1 MPAPIFAHL
10 HSSPLVVRRRAGA
23 NWRSLSPHAGV
34 NGSSSGL
41 EAVELIDV
49 KAERRLLRQT
59 LRESGRRLAWHS
71 EVADLHAFR
80 KVLSFGCRALHFSGH
95 GVPGQVIF
103 ETRKGEA
110 QFVSQQELQELLL
123 AGGAESRRPRRRR
136 DKKIRQRLIRR
147 HKNAESSESS
157 SSSSESS
164 SSSRSSSSSSSSYSS
179 DDATSGLA
187 VTSHRVERGW
197 VALSPPPKPRVPL
210 QLVFVSACHSESV
223 AQAFVSA
230 GVPHVVV
237 VSKEEKVLD
246 RKAMEFAKAFYTALF
261 AGHSVAKSFQ
271 IGRVQADIAV
281 TSNGGGVGGGQSEF
295 KLLGDG
301 DHNDAPFRD
310 VPVGDCVE
318 TDMGGRRGGKVTV
331 NECDAVAEVFVG
343 RSLEVH
349 QVFKSLVEGA
359 RLVSITG
366 ERGIGKTEVALQCA
380 QYATERR
387 VFSHIF
393 YLRLNGGD
401 EGGPNDNVCK
411 QHADLEP
418 SALVGKF
425 SKSLGL
431 QATSLDELAEQA
443 RQRCETEHQGDGSSF
458 LLILDGC
465 NRAQRLNPRFRAI
478 VAMLLRRVNSLAFLL
493 TGDGKFG
500 AMDGV
505 GEKIIPVGPLPP
517 ADAALLFTLRAPRK
531 IKAHEMGGSTD
542 LEAFGE
548 HPIIKS
554 LRGHPRTICAVSQFL
569 ENKDME
575 LDQHEFL
582 SYIIPSVN
590 TGLCMSKLEGTA
602 SSNCSLELRNDQ
614 EMLALART
622 SSMDGC
628 YSHSHEH
635 HHHHHHHGI
644 PSCIEEG
651 LEYQHRLHGSETHEA
666 APRRMKLVASQ
677 SDIFT
682 AKSPLGLT
690 SQQMTS
696 SGGEVQDVDCPP
708 SSTRPLVSSRSEPSL
723 TGSIAGPTSL
733 QQICLLKVADHVRP
747 IIQSEGGS
755 LVWARAVVINA
766 TLSNLDRSDKGSR
779 DGYSAAVMRQ
789 LQELKDIPLDWIA
802 PQVSCFFATKLK
814 GDAARRPLSTRSI
827 DFLSKSTL
835 VWGSEGV
842 APAQRGGAV
851 NLRMF
856 AAFWG
861 WFRPL
866 VDCILYST
874 LWPHT
879 EPRLLHG
886 FLSKGACV
894 SMLGRAPPG
903 TFLLRFSETRLRS
916 LVIVYVRD
924 DQCVQFVPVTWQPD
938 RGGWFVALQ
947 GDTATDG
954 AESNGVT
961 FPTLQELI
969 LSVNVLKFLFP
980 QTPKEAAFTL
990 QN

>member
-23 NWRSLSPHAGV
+23 NWRSLSPHAGE
-34 NGSSSGL
+34 NGTSSGL

-49 KAERRLLRQT
+49 KAERRLLLQT

-110 QFVSQQELQELLL
+110 QFVSQQELQDLLL
-123 AGGAESRRPRRRR
+123 AGGAENRRPRRRH
-136 DKKIRQRLIRR
+136 DKKISQRQNRR
-147 HKNAESSESS
+147 HKNAGSSSESESS
-157 SSSSESS
+157 SSSKSGSS
-164 SSSRSSSSSSSSYSS
+164 SSSGSSYSS
-179 DDATSGLA
+179 DDAV
-187 VTSHRVERGW
+187 VTSHRLERGW
-197 VALSPPPKPRVPL
+197 VALEPPPRPKVPL

-223 AQAFVSA
+223 AQAFVSV

-246 RKAMEFAKAFYTALF
+246 RKAVEFAKAFYTALF
-261 AGHSVAKSFQ
+261 AGHSVAKSFH

-281 TSNGGGVGGGQSEF
+281 TSSGGGGGLRSEF

-310 VPVGDCVE
+310 VPVGDWVE
-318 TDMGGRRGGKVTV
+318 TDIGGRRGGKMTV

-387 VFSHIF
+387 VFSHVF
-393 YLRLNGGD
+393 YLRLSTRD
-401 EGGPNDNVCK
+401 EGAGSSDNACK
-411 QHADLEP
+411 KHVDL
-418 SALVGKF
+418 SLVGKF
-425 SKSLGL
+425 SKCLGL

-443 RQRCETEHQGDGSSF
+443 RQRCETETQGDGSSF

-465 NRAQRLNPRFRAI
+465 NRAQRLNSRFRAI
-478 VAMLLRRVNSLAFLL
+478 VATLLRRVNSLALLL

-590 TGLCMSKLEGTA
+590 TGLSMSKLDGA
-602 SSNCSLELRNDQ
+602 AVPNCSLEMQ
-614 EMLALART
+614 HKHEVVALARNNA
-622 SSMDGC
+622 SDGC

-635 HHHHHHHGI
+635 HHHHQEP
-644 PSCIEEG
+644 PSCIEG
-651 LEYQHRLHGSETHEA
+651 GIKYQHRRHGANAHESTL
-666 APRRMKLVASQ
+666 RRMKPVASQ

-682 AKSPLGLT
+682 AKSPLGLPT
-690 SQQMTS
+690 GQQTKNT
-696 SGGEVQDVDCPP
+696 GGDLLDFPP
-708 SSTRPLVSSRSEPSL
+708 SSTHPLVSSRSEPSL
-723 TGSIAGPTSL
+723 TGSVAEPTTSL
-733 QQICLLKVADHVRP
+733 QQLCLLKVADHVRP

-766 TLSNLDRSDKGSR
+766 TLPSLNPDGGST
-779 DGYSAAVMRQ
+779 DSYSAAVVRR

-814 GDAARRPLSTRSI
+814 EDAARRPLSTRSI
-827 DFLSKSTL
+827 DFLSKSSL
-835 VWGSEGV
+835 IWGGEGV

-851 NLRMF
+851 SLRMF
-856 AAFWG
+856 AAFWA

-886 FLSKGACV
+886 FLSKGACL
-894 SMLGRAPPG
+894 SMLECAPTG
-903 TFLLRFSETRLRS
+903 TFLLRFSETRVRCI
-916 LVIVYVRD
+916 VIVYVRD

-947 GDTATDG
+947 GEANTDG
-954 AESNGVT
+954 AEGNGVT

-990 QN
+990 QA

>member
-1 MPAPIFAHL
+1 MPPPIFAHL
-10 HSSPLVVRRRAGA
+10 HSSPLVVRRHSGA
-23 NWRSLSPHAGV
+23 NWRSLSPHADI

-49 KAERRLLRQT
+49 KAERRLLLET
-59 LRESGRRLAWHS
+59 LRESGRKLAWHS

-110 QFVSQQELQELLL
+110 QFVSQQELQDLLL
-123 AGGAESRRPRRRR
+123 AGGAESRRPRRKR
-136 DKKIRQRLIRR
+136 DKKMRNRQNRSQR
-147 HKNAESSESS
+147 NSESS
-157 SSSSESS
+157 DSSSESS
-164 SSSRSSSSSSSSYSS
+164 SSYSSS
-179 DDATSGLA
+179 DDATAGFA
-187 VTSHRVERGW
+187 IRSHRVERGW
-197 VALSPPPKPRVPL
+197 VALSPPPMHGKPKIPL

-281 TSNGGGVGGGQSEF
+281 ANNGSIGRPSEF

-301 DHNDAPFRD
+301 DHNDALFRD

-318 TDMGGRRGGKVTV
+318 TDMGGRRGKCTV
-331 NECDAVAEVFVG
+331 NECDTVAEVFVG

-349 QVFKSLVEGA
+349 QVYKSLVEGA
-359 RLVSITG
+359 RLVSIAG

-380 QYATERR
+380 QYATERKIFR
-387 VFSHIF
+387 HIF
-393 YLRLNGGD
+393 YLRLNTSNERED
-401 EGGPNDNVCK
+401 SSDMCE
-411 QHADLEP
+411 LEP
-418 SALVGKF
+418 SDLITRFAKC
-425 SKSLGL
+425 LGL
-431 QATSLDELAEQA
+431 QATTLDELAEQA
-443 RQRCETEHQGDGSSF
+443 RQRCDVESQGDGNSF

-465 NRAQRLNPRFRAI
+465 NRAQRQNPRFYAI
-478 VAMLLRRVNSLAFLL
+478 VAMLLRRVNSLALLL

-531 IKAHEMGGSTD
+531 IKAHEMGGSSD

-569 ENKDME
+569 EKKDME
-575 LDQHEFL
+575 LDQREFL
-582 SYIIPSVN
+582 NYIIPSVN
-590 TGLCMSKLEGTA
+590 TGLCMGKVDATRPDCGWEA
-602 SSNCSLELRNDQ
+602 HHHEQ
-614 EMLALART
+614 EMLSLEKAK
-622 SSMDGC
+622 SMDGR
-628 YSHSHEH
+628 YSHSHKH
-635 HHHHHHHGI
+635 HHSHSQCIMENMEHQHQFHG
-644 PSCIEEG
+644 
-651 LEYQHRLHGSETHEA
+651 HEA
-666 APRRMKLVASQ
+666 ALRRMKPVASQ
-677 SDIFT
+677 SDVFT
-682 AKSPLGLT
+682 AKSSLGVSIGSCDGHTTEPPPWKTHPLI
-690 SQQMTS
+690 
-696 SGGEVQDVDCPP
+696 
-708 SSTRPLVSSRSEPSL
+708 STRSEPSL
-723 TGSIAGPTSL
+723 TGSVASPTTSL
-733 QQICLLKVADHVRP
+733 QQLCLLKVADHVRP

-766 TLSNLDRSDKGSR
+766 TLPDFHNPEGGLKDR
-779 DGYSAAVMRQ
+779 YSATVVRQ
-789 LQELKDIPLDWIA
+789 LQELKDVPLDWIA

-814 GDAARRPLSTRSI
+814 GDAAKRPLSSRSI
-827 DFLSKSTL
+827 DFLSKSSL
-835 VWGSEGV
+835 IWGRDCA

-851 NLRMF
+851 NLHMF
-856 AAFWG
+856 TAFWA

-894 SMLGRAPPG
+894 SMLERAPPG
-903 TFLLRFSETRLRS
+903 TFLLRFSETRVRC
-916 LVIVYVRD
+916 LVIAYVRD
-924 DQCVQFVPVTWQPD
+924 DQYVQFVPVTWQPE

-947 GDTATDG
+947 GDANTG
-954 AESNGVT
+954 YVENNGVT
-961 FPTLQELI
+961 FPTIQELI

-980 QTPKEAAFTL
+980 QTPKEVAFTL
-990 QN
+990 

>member
-1 MPAPIFAHL
+1 MPSPIFAHL
-10 HSSPLVVRRRAGA
+10 HSSPLVVRRRSGD
-23 NWRSLSPHAGV
+23 NWRSLSPHADV

-49 KAERRLLRQT
+49 KAERRLLLET

-110 QFVSQQELQELLL
+110 QFVSQQELQDLLL
-123 AGGAESRRPRRRR
+123 AGGAESRRRPRRKR
-136 DKKIRQRLIRR
+136 DKKIRNRR
-147 HKNAESSESS
+147 QQNTESNGSGSDSS
-157 SSSSESS
+157 SF
-164 SSSRSSSSSSSSYSS
+164 SSSYSSSS

-197 VALSPPPKPRVPL
+197 VALSPPPLHDKPKVPL

-261 AGHSVAKSFQ
+261 AGHSVAKSFH

-281 TSNGGGVGGGQSEF
+281 ASNLGASGGPSEF

-310 VPVGDCVE
+310 VPMGDCIE
-318 TDMGGRRGGKVTV
+318 TDMGGRRGGQLTV

-349 QVFKSLVEGA
+349 QVYKALVEGA

-366 ERGIGKTEVALQCA
+366 KRGIGKTEVALQCA

-393 YLRLNGGD
+393 YLRLNTGS
-401 EGGPNDNVCK
+401 EGEDACK
-411 QHADLEP
+411 QHAELEL
-418 SALVGKF
+418 SALVPRV
-425 SKSLGL
+425 SKCLGL
-431 QATSLDELAEQA
+431 HATSLDELAEQA
-443 RQRCETEHQGDGSSF
+443 RQRCETESQGGGSCF

-465 NRAQRLNPRFRAI
+465 NRAQRQNSKFRAI
-478 VAMLLRRVNSLAFLL
+478 VAMLLRRVNSLALLL

-500 AMDGV
+500 VMDGV
-505 GEKIIPVGPLPP
+505 GEKIISVGPLPP

-575 LDQHEFL
+575 LDQREFL
-582 SYIIPSVN
+582 NYIIPSVN
-590 TGLCMSKLEGTA
+590 TGLSMGKLDVT
-602 SSNCSLELRNDQ
+602 SLDCGLDHQRQEQ
-614 EMLALART
+614 EMLSLTKA

-628 YSHSHEH
+628 YSHTHEH
-635 HHHHHHHGI
+635 HHHHHGI
-644 PSCIEEG
+644 SCIDEEV
-651 LEYQHRLHGSETHEA
+651 EYQHRLSAHEA
-666 APRRMKLVASQ
+666 TLRRMKPVASH
-677 SDIFT
+677 SNVFT
-682 AKSPLGLT
+682 AKSSLEVSPTHKPT
-690 SQQMTS
+690 SDGIKST
-696 SGGEVQDVDCPP
+696 DFPP
-708 SSTRPLVSSRSEPSL
+708 KLHLLLSSRSEPSL
-723 TGSIAGPTSL
+723 TGSITAPTTSL
-733 QQICLLKVADHVRP
+733 QQLCLLKVADHVRP

-766 TLSNLDRSDKGSR
+766 TLPNYLNSKR
-779 DGYSAAVMRQ
+779 DGYSAAVVRQ
-789 LQELKDIPLDWIA
+789 MQELNDIPLDWIA

-814 GDAARRPLSTRSI
+814 GEAAKRPLSTRSI
-827 DFLSKSTL
+827 DFLSKSSL
-835 VWGSEGV
+835 IWGPGSV

-851 NLRMF
+851 TLRMF
-856 AAFWG
+856 AAFWA

-866 VDCILYST
+866 VDCIQYST

-894 SMLGRAPPG
+894 SMLERAPPG
-903 TFLLRFSETRLRS
+903 TFLLRFSETRVRC
-916 LVIVYVRD
+916 LVIAYVRD
-924 DQCVQFVPVTWQPD
+924 DQYVQFVPVTWQPE
-938 RGGWFVALQ
+938 RSGWFVALQ
-947 GDTATDG
+947 GEANG
-954 AESNGVT
+954 SAESNGVT
-961 FPTLQELI
+961 FSSLQELI

-980 QTPKEAAFTL
+980 HTSKETAFTL
-990 QN
+990 QA

>member
-1 MPAPIFAHL
+1 MPTPIFAHL
-10 HSSPLVVRRRAGA
+10 HSSPLVVRRRSGA
-23 NWRSLSPHAGV
+23 NWRSLSPHAGAS
-34 NGSSSGL
+34 GSSSGL

-49 KAERRLLRQT
+49 KAERLLLLQT
-59 LRESGRRLAWHS
+59 LRESRRRLAWHS

-110 QFVSQQELQELLL
+110 QFVSQQELQDLLL
-123 AGGAESRRPRRRR
+123 AGGAESHRRPRRKR
-136 DKKIRQRLIRR
+136 DKKKRNLQNRRQKLT
-147 HKNAESSESS
+147 ESGDE
-157 SSSSESS
+157 SSSESS
-164 SSSRSSSSSSSSYSS
+164 YSSSS

-187 VTSHRVERGW
+187 VTSHRVEKGW
-197 VALSPPPKPRVPL
+197 VALSPPPVHDKPKVPL

-281 TSNGGGVGGGQSEF
+281 ASSGNAVGGPSEF

-349 QVFKSLVEGA
+349 QVYKSLVEGA

-380 QYATERR
+380 QYASERR

-393 YLRLNGGD
+393 YLRLNTGDGGQD
-401 EGGPNDNVCK
+401 SSDDACS
-411 QHADLEP
+411 HLADP
-418 SALVGKF
+418 SVLVSKF
-425 SKSLGL
+425 AKCLGL
-431 QATSLDELAEQA
+431 QATSLDELAGHA
-443 RQRCETEHQGDGSSF
+443 RQRCETEYHGDGSSF

-465 NRAQRLNPRFRAI
+465 NRAQRQNLRFRAI
-478 VAMLLRRVNSLAFLL
+478 VATLLRRVNSLALLL

-548 HPIIKS
+548 HPVIKC
-554 LRGHPRTICAVSQFL
+554 LQGHPRTICAVSQFL
-569 ENKDME
+569 EKKDME

-582 SYIIPSVN
+582 SYIIPSV
-590 TGLCMSKLEGTA
+590 
-602 SSNCSLELRNDQ
+602 
-614 EMLALART
+614 
-622 SSMDGC
+622 
-628 YSHSHEH
+628 
-635 HHHHHHHGI
+635 
-644 PSCIEEG
+644 
-651 LEYQHRLHGSETHEA
+651 
-666 APRRMKLVASQ
+666 
-677 SDIFT
+677 
-682 AKSPLGLT
+682 
-690 SQQMTS
+690 
-696 SGGEVQDVDCPP
+696 
-708 SSTRPLVSSRSEPSL
+708 
-723 TGSIAGPTSL
+723 
-733 QQICLLKVADHVRP
+733 
-747 IIQSEGGS
+747 
-755 LVWARAVVINA
+755 
-766 TLSNLDRSDKGSR
+766 
-779 DGYSAAVMRQ
+779 
-789 LQELKDIPLDWIA
+789 
-802 PQVSCFFATKLK
+802 SCFFATKLK
-814 GDAARRPLSTRSI
+814 GDAATRPLSTRSI
-827 DFLSKSTL
+827 DFLSKSSL
-835 VWGSEGV
+835 IWGRGCA

-851 NLRMF
+851 SLHMF
-856 AAFWG
+856 AAFWA

-866 VDCILYST
+866 VDCILFSA

-894 SMLGRAPPG
+894 SMLERAPPG
-903 TFLLRFSETRLRS
+903 TFLLRFSETRLRC
-916 LVIVYVRD
+916 LVVAYVRD
-924 DQCVQFVPVTWQPD
+924 DQCVQFVPVTWQPE
-938 RGGWFVALQ
+938 REGWFVALQ
-947 GDTATDG
+947 GESNAGG

-990 QN
+990 QT

>member
-1 MPAPIFAHL
+1 MPPPIFAHL
-10 HSSPLVVRRRAGA
+10 HSSPLVVRRRSGA
-23 NWRSLSPHAGV
+23 NWRSLSPHAGA

-49 KAERRLLRQT
+49 KAERRLLLET

-110 QFVSQQELQELLL
+110 QFVSQQELQDLLL
-123 AGGAESRRPRRRR
+123 AGGAERPRRRR
-136 DKKIRQRLIRR
+136 RRRKKAGASR
-147 HKNAESSESS
+147 SS
-157 SSSSESS
+157 SSKSS
-164 SSSRSSSSSSSSYSS
+164 SPSSSSSSSSSSS

-187 VTSHRVERGW
+187 ITSRRVERGW
-197 VALSPPPKPRVPL
+197 VALSPPPVHAKPNVPL

-281 TSNGGGVGGGQSEF
+281 ASTGSAAGRPSEF

-301 DHNDAPFRD
+301 DHSDAPFRD

-318 TDMGGRRGGKVTV
+318 TDMGGRRGAKVTA

-349 QVFKSLVEGA
+349 HVYKSLVEGA

-366 ERGIGKTEVALQCA
+366 ERGMGKTEVALQCA

-393 YLRLNGGD
+393 YLRLNTGNDGEDTSGD
-401 EGGPNDNVCK
+401 VCK
-411 QHADLEP
+411 QHAELEP
-418 SALVGKF
+418 SALVGRFAKC
-425 SKSLGL
+425 LGL
-431 QATSLDELAEQA
+431 QATSLDALAEQA
-443 RQRCETEHQGDGSSF
+443 RQRCETENHGDGSGF

-465 NRAQRLNPRFRAI
+465 NRAQRQNPRFRAI
-478 VAMLLRRVNSLAFLL
+478 VAMLLRRVNSLALLL

-505 GEKIIPVGPLPP
+505 GEKIVPVGPLPP

-542 LEAFGE
+542 LDAFGE

-590 TGLCMSKLEGTA
+590 TGLCVSKLDATA
-602 SSNCSLELRNDQ
+602 LNCGSNSHQQRHEQETLR
-614 EMLALART
+614 LTKAK
-622 SSMDGC
+622 SVDGC
-628 YSHSHEH
+628 DSHEHEH
-635 HHHHHHHGI
+635 HHHHNHHCI
-644 PSCIEEG
+644 SSSIEEG
-651 LEYQHRLHGSETHEA
+651 VEYQHRVHGANAHGA
-666 APRRMKLVASQ
+666 ASRRMKAVASQ

-682 AKSPLGLT
+682 AKSSLDMSVG
-690 SQQMTS
+690 QQMSTTDYERQRS
-696 SGGEVQDVDCPP
+696 SN
-708 SSTRPLVSSRSEPSL
+708 THPLISSRSEPSL
-723 TGSIAGPTSL
+723 TGSITSPTTSL
-733 QQICLLKVADHVRP
+733 QQLCLLKVADHVRP

-766 TLSNLDRSDKGSR
+766 TLPDHLNLEGGLK
-779 DGYSAAVMRQ
+779 DGYSATVVRQ
-789 LQELKDIPLDWIA
+789 LQELKDIPLDWVA

-814 GDAARRPLSTRSI
+814 GDAAKRPLSTRSI
-827 DFLSKSTL
+827 DFLSKSSL
-835 VWGSEGV
+835 IWGHGSA

-851 NLRMF
+851 SLRMF
-856 AAFWG
+856 SAFWS

-866 VDCILYST
+866 VECILYAT

-894 SMLGRAPPG
+894 SMLERAPPG
-903 TFLLRFSETRLRS
+903 TFLLRFSETRLRC
-916 LVIVYVRD
+916 LVIAYVRD
-924 DQCVQFVPVTWQPD
+924 DQYVQFVPVTWQPE

-947 GDTATDG
+947 GDANSGD

-961 FPTLQELI
+961 FSTLQELI

-980 QTPKEAAFTL
+980 HTPKEAAFTL
-990 QN
+990 QT

>member
-1 MPAPIFAHL
+1 MPTPIFAHL
-10 HSSPLVVRRRAGA
+10 HSSPLVVRRRSGA
-23 NWRSLSPHAGV
+23 NWRSLSPHAGAS
-34 NGSSSGL
+34 GSSSGL

-49 KAERRLLRQT
+49 KAERLLLLQT
-59 LRESGRRLAWHS
+59 LRESRRRLAWHS

-110 QFVSQQELQELLL
+110 QFVSQQELQDLLL
-123 AGGAESRRPRRRR
+123 AGGAESHRRPRRKR
-136 DKKIRQRLIRR
+136 DKKKRNLQNRRQKLTESGD
-147 HKNAESSESS
+147 ESS
-157 SSSSESS
+157 
-164 SSSRSSSSSSSSYSS
+164 
-179 DDATSGLA
+179 T
-187 VTSHRVERGW
+187 
-197 VALSPPPKPRVPL
+197 LSPPPVHDKPKVPL

-261 AGHSVAKSFQ
+261 AGHSVAKM
-271 IGRVQADIAV
+271 
-281 TSNGGGVGGGQSEF
+281 GGPSEF

-349 QVFKSLVEGA
+349 QVYKSLVEGA

-380 QYATERR
+380 QYASERR

-393 YLRLNGGD
+393 YLRLN
-401 EGGPNDNVCK
+401 
-411 QHADLEP
+411 
-418 SALVGKF
+418 
-425 SKSLGL
+425 
-431 QATSLDELAEQA
+431 T
-443 RQRCETEHQGDGSSF
+443 GDGGQDSSDDACSH
-458 LLILDGC
+458 LADPSVLVNGC
-465 NRAQRLNPRFRAI
+465 NRAQRQNLRFRAI
-478 VAMLLRRVNSLAFLL
+478 VATLLRRVNSLALLL

-548 HPIIKS
+548 HPVIKC
-554 LRGHPRTICAVSQFL
+554 LQGHPRTICAVSQFL
-569 ENKDME
+569 EKKDME

-590 TGLCMSKLEGTA
+590 TGLCLSK
-602 SSNCSLELRNDQ
+602 
-614 EMLALART
+614 
-622 SSMDGC
+622 
-628 YSHSHEH
+628 
-635 HHHHHHHGI
+635 
-644 PSCIEEG
+644 
-651 LEYQHRLHGSETHEA
+651 
-666 APRRMKLVASQ
+666 
-677 SDIFT
+677 
-682 AKSPLGLT
+682 
-690 SQQMTS
+690 
-696 SGGEVQDVDCPP
+696 
-708 SSTRPLVSSRSEPSL
+708 
-723 TGSIAGPTSL
+723 
-733 QQICLLKVADHVRP
+733 
-747 IIQSEGGS
+747 
-755 LVWARAVVINA
+755 VV
-766 TLSNLDRSDKGSR
+766 
-779 DGYSAAVMRQ
+779 RQ
-789 LQELKDIPLDWIA
+789 LQALRDVPLDWVA

-814 GDAARRPLSTRSI
+814 GDAATRPLSTRSI
-827 DFLSKSTL
+827 DFLSKSSL
-835 VWGSEGV
+835 IWGRGCA
-842 APAQRGGAV
+842 APAQRGGA
-851 NLRMF
+851 
-856 AAFWG
+856 
-861 WFRPL
+861 
-866 VDCILYST
+866 
-874 LWPHT
+874 
-879 EPRLLHG
+879 
-886 FLSKGACV
+886 
-894 SMLGRAPPG
+894 
-903 TFLLRFSETRLRS
+903 
-916 LVIVYVRD
+916 
-924 DQCVQFVPVTWQPD
+924 FVPVTWQPE
-938 RGGWFVALQ
+938 REGWFVALQ
-947 GDTATDG
+947 GESNAGG

-990 QN
+990 QT

>member
-1 MPAPIFAHL
+1 MPTPIFAHL
-10 HSSPLVVRRRAGA
+10 HSSPLVVRRRSGA
-23 NWRSLSPHAGV
+23 NWRSLSPHAGAS
-34 NGSSSGL
+34 GSSSGL

-49 KAERRLLRQT
+49 KAERLLLLQT
-59 LRESGRRLAWHS
+59 LRESRRRLAWHS

-110 QFVSQQELQELLL
+110 QFVSQQELQDLLL
-123 AGGAESRRPRRRR
+123 AGGAESHRRPRRKR
-136 DKKIRQRLIRR
+136 DKKKRNLQNRRQKLT
-147 HKNAESSESS
+147 ESGDE
-157 SSSSESS
+157 SSSESS
-164 SSSRSSSSSSSSYSS
+164 YSSSS

-187 VTSHRVERGW
+187 VTSHRVEKGW
-197 VALSPPPKPRVPL
+197 VALSPPPVHDKPKVPL

-281 TSNGGGVGGGQSEF
+281 ASSGNAVGGPSEF

-349 QVFKSLVEGA
+349 QVYKSLVEGA

-380 QYATERR
+380 QYASERR

-393 YLRLNGGD
+393 YLRLNTGDGGQD
-401 EGGPNDNVCK
+401 SSDDACS
-411 QHADLEP
+411 HLADP
-418 SALVGKF
+418 SVLVSKF
-425 SKSLGL
+425 AKCLGL
-431 QATSLDELAEQA
+431 QATSLDELAGHA
-443 RQRCETEHQGDGSSF
+443 RQRCETEYHGDGSSF

-465 NRAQRLNPRFRAI
+465 NRAQRQNLRFRAI
-478 VAMLLRRVNSLAFLL
+478 VATLLRRVNSLALLL

-548 HPIIKS
+548 HPVIKC
-554 LRGHPRTICAVSQFL
+554 LQGHPRTICAVSQFL
-569 ENKDME
+569 EKKDME

-590 TGLCMSKLEGTA
+590 TGLCLSKGSGTA
-602 SSNCSLELRNDQ
+602 ALDCSLDLPQQRHEQTNP
-614 EMLALART
+614 
-622 SSMDGC
+622 MDAC

-635 HHHHHHHGI
+635 QHHHHHRHGL
-644 PSCIEEG
+644 PSCIEEEV
-651 LEYQHRLHGSETHEA
+651 EYQYRLQGASAHDATL
-666 APRRMKLVASQ
+666 RRMKPIASQ

-682 AKSPLGLT
+682 AKSSMESPTNTTTDDGQLQGMSLPPVHPLI
-690 SQQMTS
+690 
-696 SGGEVQDVDCPP
+696 
-708 SSTRPLVSSRSEPSL
+708 SSRSEPSL
-723 TGSIAGPTSL
+723 TGSIAAPTTSL
-733 QQICLLKVADHVRP
+733 QQLCLLKVADHVRP

-755 LVWARAVVINA
+755 LVWARAVVINS
-766 TLSNLDRSDKGSR
+766 TLPDYLNPSDRSR
-779 DGYSAAVMRQ
+779 DGYSAAVVRQ
-789 LQELKDIPLDWIA
+789 LQALRDVPLDWVA

-814 GDAARRPLSTRSI
+814 GDAATRPLSTRSI
-827 DFLSKSTL
+827 DFLSKSSL
-835 VWGSEGV
+835 IWGRGCA

-851 NLRMF
+851 SLHMF
-856 AAFWG
+856 AAFWA

-866 VDCILYST
+866 VDCILFSA

-894 SMLGRAPPG
+894 SMLERAPPG
-903 TFLLRFSETRLRS
+903 TFLLRFSETRLRC
-916 LVIVYVRD
+916 LVVAYVRD
-924 DQCVQFVPVTWQPD
+924 DQCVQFVPVTWQPE
-938 RGGWFVALQ
+938 REGWFVALQ
-947 GDTATDG
+947 GESNAGG

-990 QN
+990 QT

>member
-1 MPAPIFAHL
+1 MPLPIFAHL
-10 HSSPLVVRRRAGA
+10 HSSPLVVRRRSGA
-23 NWRSLSPHAGV
+23 NWRSLSPHADA

-49 KAERRLLRQT
+49 KAERRLLLET

-110 QFVSQQELQELLL
+110 QFVSQQELQDLLL
-123 AGGAESRRPRRRR
+123 AGGAESRRPRRKR
-136 DKKIRQRLIRR
+136 DKKIRNRQNRR
-147 HKNAESSESS
+147 QKNTESSDSSSESS
-157 SSSSESS
+157 SSSSS
-164 SSSRSSSSSSSSYSS
+164 SS

-187 VTSHRVERGW
+187 IRSHRVERGW
-197 VALSPPPKPRVPL
+197 VALSPPPVHEKPKIPL

-281 TSNGGGVGGGQSEF
+281 ASNGSTGRPSEF
-295 KLLGDG
+295 KLLGNG
-301 DHNDAPFRD
+301 DHNDALFRD

-318 TDMGGRRGGKVTV
+318 TDMGGRRGNGTV

-349 QVFKSLVEGA
+349 QVYKSLVEGA

-366 ERGIGKTEVALQCA
+366 ERGVGKTEVALQCA
-380 QYATERR
+380 QYAAERR
-387 VFSHIF
+387 IFRHIF
-393 YLRLNGGD
+393 YLRLNTANEREDTSGD
-401 EGGPNDNVCK
+401 VCK
-411 QHADLEP
+411 QLTELEP
-418 SALVGKF
+418 SALITRFAKC
-425 SKSLGL
+425 LGL
-431 QATSLDELAEQA
+431 GATTLDQLAEQA
-443 RQRCETEHQGDGSSF
+443 RQRCESESQGDGNSF

-465 NRAQRLNPRFRAI
+465 NRAQRQNPRFYAI
-478 VAMLLRRVNSLAFLL
+478 VAMLLRRVNSLALLL

-505 GEKIIPVGPLPP
+505 GEKIISVGPLPP

-542 LEAFGE
+542 LEAFGA

-569 ENKDME
+569 EKKDME
-575 LDQHEFL
+575 LDQGEFL

-590 TGLCMSKLEGTA
+590 TGLCMGKVDATRADCGLDSHHRHE
-602 SSNCSLELRNDQ
+602 Q
-614 EMLALART
+614 EMLSLVKT
-622 SSMDGC
+622 KSMDGC
-628 YSHSHEH
+628 YSYSHKH
-635 HHHHHHHGI
+635 HHHHSLS
-644 PSCIEEG
+644 PCIVEEA
-651 LEYQHRLHGSETHEA
+651 EYQHRLSAREA
-666 APRRMKLVASQ
+666 TLRRIKPVASQ
-677 SDIFT
+677 SDVFT
-682 AKSPLGLT
+682 AKPSLGVPMGSEGQGIDLPPLNTHPLI
-690 SQQMTS
+690 
-696 SGGEVQDVDCPP
+696 
-708 SSTRPLVSSRSEPSL
+708 STRSEPSL
-723 TGSIAGPTSL
+723 TGSIASPTTSL
-733 QQICLLKVADHVRP
+733 QQLCLLKVADHVRP
-747 IIQSEGGS
+747 IIQNEGGS

-766 TLSNLDRSDKGSR
+766 TLPDFRNPEGGLK
-779 DGYSAAVMRQ
+779 DGYSAAAVRQ

-827 DFLSKSTL
+827 DFLSKSSL
-835 VWGSEGV
+835 IWGRGCA

-851 NLRMF
+851 SLRMF
-856 AAFWG
+856 TAFWA

-894 SMLGRAPPG
+894 SMLERAPPG
-903 TFLLRFSETRLRS
+903 TFLLRFSETRVRC
-916 LVIVYVRD
+916 LVIAYVRD
-924 DQCVQFVPVTWQPD
+924 DQYVQFVPVTWQPE

-947 GDTATDG
+947 GNTNTGD
-954 AESNGVT
+954 AENNGVT
-961 FPTLQELI
+961 FPTIQEVI
-969 LSVNVLKFLFP
+969 LSVNVLTFLFP
-980 QTPKEAAFTL
+980 HTPKEAAFTL
-990 QN
+990 HA

>member
-443 RQRCETEHQGDGSSF
+443 RQR
-458 LLILDGC
+458 
-465 NRAQRLNPRFRAI
+465 AI

-582 SYIIPSVN
+582 RDA
-590 TGLCMSKLEGTA
+590 G
-602 SSNCSLELRNDQ
+602 
-614 EMLALART
+614 T
-622 SSMDGC
+622 SSD
-628 YSHSHEH
+628 
-635 HHHHHHHGI
+635 
-644 PSCIEEG
+644 
-651 LEYQHRLHGSETHEA
+651 
-666 APRRMKLVASQ
+666 
-677 SDIFT
+677 
-682 AKSPLGLT
+682 
-690 SQQMTS
+690 
-696 SGGEVQDVDCPP
+696 
-708 SSTRPLVSSRSEPSL
+708 
-723 TGSIAGPTSL
+723 
-733 QQICLLKVADHVRP
+733 
-747 IIQSEGGS
+747 
-755 LVWARAVVINA
+755 
-766 TLSNLDRSDKGSR
+766 
-779 DGYSAAVMRQ
+779 
-789 LQELKDIPLDWIA
+789 
-802 PQVSCFFATKLK
+802 
-814 GDAARRPLSTRSI
+814 
-827 DFLSKSTL
+827 
-835 VWGSEGV
+835 
-842 APAQRGGAV
+842 
-851 NLRMF
+851 
-856 AAFWG
+856 
-861 WFRPL
+861 
-866 VDCILYST
+866 
-874 LWPHT
+874 
-879 EPRLLHG
+879 
-886 FLSKGACV
+886 
-894 SMLGRAPPG
+894 
-903 TFLLRFSETRLRS
+903 
-916 LVIVYVRD
+916 
-924 DQCVQFVPVTWQPD
+924 
-938 RGGWFVALQ
+938 
-947 GDTATDG
+947 
-954 AESNGVT
+954 
-961 FPTLQELI
+961 
-969 LSVNVLKFLFP
+969 
-980 QTPKEAAFTL
+980 
-990 QN
+990 

>member
-1 MPAPIFAHL
+1 MASQGPHCPRFSGDDNKVGAEPSTATDQDPPLDSARSRCTRFLKFGAWSMR
-10 HSSPLVVRRRAGA
+10 SSA
-23 NWRSLSPHAGV
+23 
-34 NGSSSGL
+34 SSSG
-41 EAVELIDV
+41 
-49 KAERRLLRQT
+49 
-59 LRESGRRLAWHS
+59 SN
-71 EVADLHAFR
+71 
-80 KVLSFGCRALHFSGH
+80 FG
-95 GVPGQVIF
+95 
-103 ETRKGEA
+103 
-110 QFVSQQELQELLL
+110 
-123 AGGAESRRPRRRR
+123 
-136 DKKIRQRLIRR
+136 
-147 HKNAESSESS
+147 SS
-157 SSSSESS
+157 SSSGSNFG
-164 SSSRSSSSSSSSYSS
+164 
-179 DDATSGLA
+179 SGSGCSGEDA
-187 VTSHRVERGW
+187 VTSRRVEHGW
-197 VALSPPPKPRVPL
+197 VELTAPIKPRAPL

-223 AQAFVSA
+223 AQAFVAA

-281 TSNGGGVGGGQSEF
+281 ASNGGGAAGQSEF

-318 TDMGGRRGGKVTV
+318 TDMDGRRGRRGSV

-393 YLRLNGGD
+393 YLRLNAGD
-401 EGGPNDNVCK
+401 DAGGPTDSTCT
-411 QHADLEP
+411 QRMDPDLP
-418 SALVGKF
+418 ALIGKF
-425 SKSLGL
+425 AKCLGL
-431 QATSLDELAEQA
+431 QATSIDELAEQA

-465 NRAQRLNPRFRAI
+465 NRAQRLNTRFRAI

-500 AMDGV
+500 VMDGV
-505 GEKIIPVGPLPP
+505 GEKIISVGPLPP

-569 ENKDME
+569 EKKDME
-575 LDQHEFL
+575 LDQQEFL
-582 SYIIPSVN
+582 NYIIPSVN
-590 TGLCMSKLEGTA
+590 TGLCMSKSDGAATP
-602 SSNCSLELRNDQ
+602 LELHQRQHEQ
-614 EMLALART
+614 EVLALT
-622 SSMDGC
+622 QTNC
-628 YSHSHEH
+628 CSHSHEH
-635 HHHHHHHGI
+635 HHHNHHGH
-644 PSCIEEG
+644 SSFIEDGVEF
-651 LEYQHRLHGSETHEA
+651 QQRLHRATSQGSA
-666 APRRMKLVASQ
+666 LRRMKPVASQ
-677 SDIFT
+677 SNIFT
-682 AKSPLGLT
+682 AKTSLGAPT
-690 SQQMTS
+690 SQQVNNS
-696 SGGEVQDVDCPP
+696 SGGLQEGIDFPP
-708 SSTRPLVSSRSEPSL
+708 PGTHALVSSRSEPSL
-723 TGSIAGPTSL
+723 TGSITEPTTSL
-733 QQICLLKVADHVRP
+733 QQLCLLKVADHVRL

-766 TLSNLDRSDKGSR
+766 TLPDLNPNGGPR
-779 DGYSAAVMRQ
+779 DSYSAAVVRQ
-789 LQELKDIPLDWIA
+789 FQELKDIPLDWLA

-827 DFLSKSTL
+827 DFLGKSSL
-835 VWGSEGV
+835 IWGRGSTP
-842 APAQRGGAV
+842 PARRGGAV
-851 NLRMF
+851 SLRMF
-856 AAFWG
+856 SSFWG

-866 VDCILYST
+866 VDCIVFSA

-894 SMLGRAPPG
+894 SMLERAPPG
-903 TFLLRFSETRLRS
+903 TFLLRFSETRLRC
-916 LVIVYVRD
+916 LVIAYVRD
-924 DQCVQFVPVTWQPD
+924 DRCVQFVPVTLQPD

-947 GDTATDG
+947 GEAAGEG
-954 AESNGVT
+954 AECNGVT

-980 QTPKEAAFTL
+980 QSPKEAVFTL
-990 QN
+990 